1 MGQGEGID
9 RARGQRSDHRHQA
22 DHDDPERGG
31 EREEACQH
39 ETGAQ
44 ALAVRWWGRG
54 EARRVPRRRIFSCL
68 NRRIG
73 HRRVPRLCRFGVLPL
88 LREYHLDVKVVPGER
103 RITVTGAVGRRQ
115 SEWSFVYTFH
125 AGHRYALSAS
135 SALSQD
141 GLKLTDQTTNT
152 STVLD

>member
-88 LREYHLDVKVVPGER
+88 LREYHLDVKVVPGEIQPDKCL
-103 RITVTGAVGRRQ
+103 ITA
-115 SEWSFVYTFH
+115 
-125 AGHRYALSAS
+125 
-135 SALSQD
+135 
-141 GLKLTDQTTNT
+141 
-152 STVLD
+152 